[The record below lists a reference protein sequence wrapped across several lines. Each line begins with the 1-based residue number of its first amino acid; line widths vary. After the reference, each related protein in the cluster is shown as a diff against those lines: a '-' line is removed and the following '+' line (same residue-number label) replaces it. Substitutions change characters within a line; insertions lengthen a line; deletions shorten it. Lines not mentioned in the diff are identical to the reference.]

1 MLARLRRAMQRSAQV
16 QELYH
21 RIVAQA
27 RLPVFYDRGG
37 VPDTVDGRFE
47 ILALHMVAV
56 LRVLKSR
63 DGRVKRFAQELY
75 DFMFYAM
82 DVGLRENSIGDGGVR
97 KQIRRLTES
106 FSGRVVAYER
116 ALTQMD
122 PPQNLDPRRL
132 VHQTAFCDPQ
142 IPQYSAVLE
151 NSFPASQQRLE
162 VLRGVQAQSDDDAQK
177 LDRALRRNLFG
188 TLDDVDFDPSMS
200 AAFAVY
206 FVDLVSELERQGQAA
221 VLAADIVFPV
231 FGGGGDERE

>member
-1 MLARLRRAMQRSAQV
+1 MLARLKRAMRRSAQV

-21 RIVAQA
+21 RIVAQS

-47 ILALHMVAV
+47 VLALHMVAV

-63 DGRVKRFAQELY
+63 DTQVKRFAQELY

-82 DVGLRENSIGDGGVR
+82 DVGLREDSVGDGGVR

-116 ALTQMD
+116 ALNQMEK
-122 PPQNLDPRRL
+122 P
-132 VHQTAFCDPQ
+132 TET
-142 IPQYSAVLE
+142 LE
-151 NSFPASQQRLE
+151 S
-162 VLRGVQAQSDDDAQK
+162 V
-177 LDRALRRNLFG
+177 LRRNLFG
-188 TLDDVDFDPSMS
+188 TLDDADFDPSMS
-200 AAFAVY
+200 VAFAVY

-221 VLAADIVFPV
+221 VLAADIAFPI
-231 FGGGGDERE
+231 FGGDENERK

>member
-1 MLARLRRAMQRSAQV
+1 MLARLRRAMRRSAQV

-21 RIVAQA
+21 RIAAQS
-27 RLPVFYDRGG
+27 RLPAFYDKGG

-63 DGRVKRFAQELY
+63 DGGVKRFAQELY

-82 DVGLRENSIGDGGVR
+82 DVGLREDSVGDGGVR

-116 ALTQMD
+116 AL
-122 PPQNLDPRRL
+122 N
-132 VHQTAFCDPQ
+132 
-142 IPQYSAVLE
+142 
-151 NSFPASQQRLE
+151 
-162 VLRGVQAQSDDDAQK
+162 QAK
-177 LDRALRRNLFG
+177 METTETETLDRVLRRNLFG
-188 TLDDVDFDPSMS
+188 TLDDVDFEPSMS

-221 VLAADIVFPV
+221 VLVADIVFPV
-231 FGGGGDERE
+231 FLGRGDEHERE

>member
-1 MLARLRRAMQRSAQV
+1 MVGKGAVMLARLRRAMRRSAQV

-21 RIVAQA
+21 RIAAQS
-27 RLPVFYDRGG
+27 RLPAFYDKGG

-63 DGRVKRFAQELY
+63 DGGVKRFAQELY

-82 DVGLRENSIGDGGVR
+82 DVGLREDSVGDGGVR

-116 ALTQMD
+116 AL
-122 PPQNLDPRRL
+122 N
-132 VHQTAFCDPQ
+132 
-142 IPQYSAVLE
+142 
-151 NSFPASQQRLE
+151 
-162 VLRGVQAQSDDDAQK
+162 QAK
-177 LDRALRRNLFG
+177 METTETETLDRVLRRNLFG
-188 TLDDVDFDPSMS
+188 TLDDVDFEPSMS

-221 VLAADIVFPV
+221 VLVADIVFPV
-231 FGGGGDERE
+231 FLGRGDEHERE

>member
-1 MLARLRRAMQRSAQV
+1 MLARLRRAMRRSAQV

-27 RLPVFYDRGG
+27 RLPAFYDKGG

-63 DGRVKRFAQELY
+63 DMGVKRFAQELY

-82 DVGLRENSIGDGGVR
+82 DVGLREDSVGDGGVR

-116 ALTQMD
+116 ALTQ
-122 PPQNLDPRRL
+122 
-132 VHQTAFCDPQ
+132 T
-142 IPQYSAVLE
+142 
-151 NSFPASQQRLE
+151 
-162 VLRGVQAQSDDDAQK
+162 QSDDDAQK
-177 LDRALRRNLFG
+177 LDRVLRRNLFG
-188 TLDDVDFDPSMS
+188 TLDDVDFDPSMG

-206 FVDLVSELERQGQAA
+206 FVDLVAELERQGQAA

>member
-1 MLARLRRAMQRSAQV
+1 MLMRLKRAMRRSAQV

-21 RIVAQA
+21 LVVAQS

-63 DGRVKRFAQELY
+63 DEQIKRFAQELY

-82 DVGLRENSIGDGGVR
+82 DVGLREDSVGDGGVR

-116 ALTQMD
+116 AL
-122 PPQNLDPRRL
+122 N
-132 VHQTAFCDPQ
+132 
-142 IPQYSAVLE
+142 
-151 NSFPASQQRLE
+151 
-162 VLRGVQAQSDDDAQK
+162 QAEMEKPTETEK
-177 LDRALRRNLFG
+177 LDSVLRRNLFG
-188 TLDDVDFDPSMS
+188 TLEDADFDPSMS
-200 AAFAVY
+200 TAFAVY
-206 FVDLVSELERQGQAA
+206 FIDLVSELERQGQAA
-221 VLAADIVFPV
+221 VLAADIVFPI
-231 FGGGGDERE
+231 FRGDENERK

>member
-1 MLARLRRAMQRSAQV
+1 MLARLKRAMRRSAQV
-16 QELYH
+16 QKLYH
-21 RIVAQA
+21 LVVAQS

-63 DGRVKRFAQELY
+63 DAQVKRFAQELY

-82 DVGLRENSIGDGGVR
+82 DVGLREDSVGDGGVR
-97 KQIRRLTES
+97 QQIRRLTEA

-116 ALTQMD
+116 ALNQMEK
-122 PPQNLDPRRL
+122 PAE
-132 VHQTAFCDPQ
+132 TEA
-142 IPQYSAVLE
+142 LE
-151 NSFPASQQRLE
+151 S
-162 VLRGVQAQSDDDAQK
+162 V
-177 LDRALRRNLFG
+177 LRRNLFG
-188 TLDDVDFDPSMS
+188 TLDDVDCDPSMR

>member
-1 MLARLRRAMQRSAQV
+1 MLARLRRAMRRSAQV

-21 RIVAQA
+21 RIAAQS
-27 RLPVFYDRGG
+27 RLPAFYDKGG

-63 DGRVKRFAQELY
+63 DGGVKRFAQELY

-82 DVGLRENSIGDGGVR
+82 DVGLREDSVGDGGVR

-116 ALTQMD
+116 AL
-122 PPQNLDPRRL
+122 N
-132 VHQTAFCDPQ
+132 
-142 IPQYSAVLE
+142 
-151 NSFPASQQRLE
+151 
-162 VLRGVQAQSDDDAQK
+162 QAK
-177 LDRALRRNLFG
+177 METTETETLDRVLRRNLFG
-188 TLDDVDFDPSMS
+188 TLDDVDFEPSMS

-206 FVDLVSELERQGQAA
+206 FVDLVSGLERQGQAA

-231 FGGGGDERE
+231 FLGRGDEHERE